1 MADGS
6 RATGSPGQTSLG
18 KRRSSEKKNKQSPWR
33 EVPVQCGSPGGRS
46 TLCSGRSRPGAE
58 VARNSAL
65 WLVLFHVVFFVHL
78 VFLHLLGL
86 LVLFHVVFLH
96 IIFFHIVFFGLVL
109 HLVLLRE

>member
-65 WLVLFHVVFFVHL
+65 WLVLFHVVFFVL
-78 VFLHLLGL
+78 LHLLGL
-86 LVLFHVVFLH
+86 LVLFHVVFLR
-96 IIFFHIVFFGLVL
+96 IIFLHVVFFGLVL